1 MSKRLLFFIF
11 VLVFAA
17 GFTASA
23 DKKDGAWTGWI
34 SDSHCA
40 AKGEP
45 KPDHGGCA
53 SSCVKNQGAKY
64 VLYSPSDKKVYA
76 LDAQDK
82 AAAHSGKHV
91 KVSGSVEGEA
101 ITVKSIEPTG
111 EQKGQEKKS

>member
-1 MSKRLLFFIF
+1 MNKRLLFCALAI
-11 VLVFAA
+11 VLAA

-23 DKKDGAWTGWI
+23 AQKDGTVTGWI

-53 SSCVKNQGAKY
+53 NSCVKNSGAKY

-82 AAAHSGKHV
+82 AGAHSGKHV
-91 KVSGSVEGEA
+91 KVSGTVEGEA
-101 ITVKSIEPTG
+101 IKVKAIEPTG
-111 EQKGQEKKS
+111 EQKGHEKKT

>member
-1 MSKRLLFFIF
+1 MNKRMLFSALAI
-11 VLVFAA
+11 VLAA
-17 GFTASA
+17 AFTVSA
-23 DKKDGAWTGWI
+23 AQKDGSWTGWI

-53 SSCVKNQGAKY
+53 TSCVKNQNAKY
-64 VLYSPSDKKVYA
+64 VLYSPSDKKVFA

-101 ITVKSIEPTG
+101 IKVKAIEPTG
-111 EQKGQEKKS
+111 EQKGHEKKS